1 MKKRS
6 ILYYIYRRS
15 TVSPVDSEDGS
26 PSKRPKHDFFSML
39 NNNAGPQES
48 ELEKFLSEPVRE
60 TNTILKYPIVKKLF
74 LRYNC
79 ALPASAAVER
89 LFSQAGVI
97 FKPTRTLL
105 SDTMFEML
113 LFTKCNSSLSF

>member
-1 MKKRS
+1 M
-6 ILYYIYRRS
+6 
-15 TVSPVDSEDGS
+15 DSEDGS
-26 PSKRPKHDFFSML
+26 PSKRPEHDLFSML
-39 NNNAGPQES
+39 NNNDGPHES
-48 ELEKFLSEPVRE
+48 ELEKFLNEPVGE

-79 ALPASAAVER
+79 AIPASAAVGR
-89 LFSQAGVI
+89 VFSQAGLI